1 MSEMNFEQALAA
13 LEAEVRRL
21 EGGSLS
27 LDESLECYEK
37 AIGLVKLCN
46 KRLEDAEQRVML
58 LTEGDDGV
66 ISDTP
71 FGGMDA
77 T

>member
-13 LEAEVRRL
+13 LEVEVRRL
-21 EGGSLS
+21 EGGALS
-27 LDESLECYEK
+27 LDESLESYEK
-37 AIGLVKLCN
+37 AIELVKICN

-58 LTEGDDGV
+58 LTEGEDGSV
-66 ISDTP
+66 SDTQ
-71 FGGMDA
+71 FVGSDA